1 MRWTRYSNPDG
12 SDDGTIAYAALDYIV
27 RACDPYACRALGESP
42 VLEVLEAIPRFR
54 KIEERFP
61 GCDAKPR
68 FEQFP
73 GLGETGDS
81 LR

>member
-1 MRWTRYSNPDG
+1 MLFP
-12 SDDGTIAYAALDYIV
+12 
-27 RACDPYACRALGESP
+27 LGESP
-42 VLEVLEAIPRFR
+42 VLEVLEAIPRFP

-61 GCDAKPR
+61 VCDAKPR